1 MPAVPV
7 AEAIPVAQV
16 ISSRFEAAAKFL
28 EQALKAGPQEAEAA
42 YLLAL
47 AYKRQGK
54 TAEARQA
61 LRKIARPDANVFLQM
76 GLLSLQE
83 QQLAQAEE
91 EFARAWQTDPRCYE
105 ACYNLL
111 LTRLTLGK
119 FDACAPLFEKAL
131 ALAPSPDEGRFLRI
145 VKSVCTSTQSAVEMG
160 VDPQLQDMTEAD
172 EQRLLQL
179 ARSLGQLDTV
189 LSLLKP
195 LVVARSHSP
204 AVYEAYVEAVLVRA
218 RGLLD
223 QGQWGEA
230 ERLLQPLAR
239 ERRAARPTQ
248 LALLNLLGCCACLNQ
263 EFEEGIRQ
271 FTAAAKVAGNDPR
284 LHQNLALAHE
294 LEGTLSEAD
303 PHWNRF
309 FDLLDG
315 RVPAPAGQ
323 PDYAERLAYE
333 GLSRM
338 MGLYADK
345 EKWQTALGYAQRA
358 LRLRPEDPDT
368 MERVFH
374 IQTQLKRPDEARRIL
389 RRLRE
394 LRPGEP
400 QYDLYEIDLIEIKN
414 IRDMERVLSEID
426 QVRQRYPGDARVEEK
441 AVRMVGNVIPWITQ
455 QADHYTEQMSRI
467 IDQVRHLPNYQINW
481 PAVHD
486 AMRDLAREFR
496 KLRRVA
502 SKCLPLVTSD
512 EHRRI
517 INDLTAH
524 IDKKI
529 EVCQSMGG

>member
-1 MPAVPV
+1 
-7 AEAIPVAQV
+7 
-16 ISSRFEAAAKFL
+16 
-28 EQALKAGPQEAEAA
+28 
-42 YLLAL
+42 
-47 AYKRQGK
+47 
-54 TAEARQA
+54 
-61 LRKIARPDANVFLQM
+61 
-76 GLLSLQE
+76 
-83 QQLAQAEE
+83 
-91 EFARAWQTDPRCYE
+91 
-105 ACYNLL
+105 
-111 LTRLTLGK
+111 
-119 FDACAPLFEKAL
+119 
-131 ALAPSPDEGRFLRI
+131 
-145 VKSVCTSTQSAVEMG
+145 
-160 VDPQLQDMTEAD
+160 
-172 EQRLLQL
+172 
-179 ARSLGQLDTV
+179 
-189 LSLLKP
+189 
-195 LVVARSHSP
+195 
-204 AVYEAYVEAVLVRA
+204 
-218 RGLLD
+218 
-223 QGQWGEA
+223 
-230 ERLLQPLAR
+230 
-239 ERRAARPTQ
+239 
-248 LALLNLLGCCACLNQ
+248 Q

-271 FTAAAKVAGNDPR
+271 FTAAAKVAANDPR

-323 PDYAERLAYE
+323 PDYAERLAYD

-338 MGLYADK
+338 MGLHADK

-426 QVRQRYPGDARVEEK
+426 QVPHRYPGDARVEEK
-441 AVRMVGNVIPWITQ
+441 AVRMVGNVIPWISQ
-455 QADHYTEQMSRI
+455 QADHYTEQLSRI

-486 AMRDLAREFR
+486 AMRAVAGEFR
-496 KLRRVA
+496 KLRGVA
-502 SKCLPLVTSD
+502 SRCLPLVTSE